1 MQQPFS
7 WPDWAMQT
15 QQQLQTQ
22 MQKVAE
28 LERQVCELSARLDA
42 LGAKPAYTIEKLEY
56 HFDQL
61 KVERLDGTLHIGMM
75 PPGADSQ
82 GQMDQFTVTP
92 VYPKPPSVVQP
103 GAVATGS
110 QPQPDAV
117 SSTPAAN
124 DPLWQRL
131 EHYLKHEA
139 PQVLERIAEQRQLPL
154 DHHHSRLILEDLGRQ
169 AMPRLAYYRETAHR
183 ENGSTPQADEAAI
196 TRTVSDIEEAMRM
209 YLDRLLGEEPTS

>member
-22 MQKVAE
+22 TQKVAE
-28 LERQVCELSARLDA
+28 LERQVCELRARLDT
-42 LGAKPAYTIEKLEY
+42 LGDKPAYTIEKLEY

-75 PPGADSQ
+75 PPGAESQ

-92 VYPKPPSVVQP
+92 AYPKPPIVAQP
-103 GAVATGS
+103 GSTAPGS
-110 QPQPDAV
+110 QPQPGAV
-117 SSTPAAN
+117 DTTSAAN

-131 EHYLKHEA
+131 EHYMRHEA

-183 ENGSTPQADEAAI
+183 EGGAAPQADDAAI
-196 TRTVSDIEEAMRM
+196 TRTVNDIEEAMRM